1 MTVFFLKIGFADA
14 EIHQASLSLTKNS
27 PTAGS
32 SDMTSQLSENNT
44 PVVSLNACR
53 LAGIPSEPLFS
64 VKALLL
70 HHQHTFCDLKLYK
83 ITACCSILATES
95 FSMGLPVALRN
106 WRWCLLSVPKQ
117 LSKYSSFFLGLQC
130 CRITVYKYFRIEFP
144 SFIWERLLLTR
155 VAAKQLSALS
165 WLDYANIQ
173 IQNISAVAIS
183 FLKHFFTFIAA
194 FTVIM
199 YYSQNGNVSFTNSVT
214 TLTTCI
220 LCWGNQ

>member
-1 MTVFFLKIGFADA
+1 MTVFFLKIGFAGA
-14 EIHQASLSLTKNS
+14 EVYQASLSLTKNS

-165 WLDYANIQ
+165 WLDYAKYSNSKHLCCSYIFFLTFFHFYR
-173 IQNISAVAIS
+173 S
-183 FLKHFFTFIAA
+183 F
-194 FTVIM
+194 
-199 YYSQNGNVSFTNSVT
+199 YSHNVLQSKWQCV
-214 TLTTCI
+214 LH
-220 LCWGNQ
+220 